1 MIYCINPDCKQRQNP
16 ENLECCQSCGTSLLI
31 HERYRLLKPLRP
43 LDLPT
48 STDIFE
54 VDDGGTRKVMKVLK
68 DSRSQLVE
76 GFEREALTLE
86 LLEHPGI
93 PKVDLDGYF
102 TFIPSNSTRELHC
115 LAIEKIQG
123 QNLEQWLAKE
133 GPIPSQ
139 SLAINWL
146 RQLIEILDQV
156 HKSGFFHRD
165 IKPSNIILKPNGQL
179 VLIDFGS
186 VREMTHTYL
195 AKLKGGL
202 NITAI
207 ISGGYTPL
215 EQVDGKA
222 MPQSDFY
229 ALGRTFVHL
238 LTGKHPSE
246 FLSNSAGQLI
256 WQDKAPQI
264 SKPLADFIDDMMAI
278 WPEDRP
284 KTTAEILRD
293 LTPKRLLGKSV
304 QRFLNS
310 RKFKLFAV
318 GLISMGIAS
327 AVAYWLSL
335 PLQAQAGAA
344 RGRKA
349 LLAGDLN
356 RARQEFEQALSINP
370 KDAVSR
376 SDLGLVCNLQ
386 KEFECALIEYQQAL
400 KLQPDE
406 VTRATIHYNLGDLYQ
421 DRKEFDPALKEYEIA
436 MQEKGDIGVNATNNF
451 ARLQIWR
458 KFNYSLA
465 IDSLLKVLDRTEDPR
480 WRVTLYKNLGWAT
493 LQQGDYRSAEKYLR
507 EAIRLD
513 KENRAA
519 PHCLLAKVL
528 QENDKMLAPAS
539 WKKCR
544 DSDSENLPE
553 VEIWQLDARR
563 YLNAQVKKP

>member
-16 ENLECCQSCGTSLLI
+16 ENLECCQTCGTSLLI

-86 LLEHPGI
+86 LLDHPGI

-102 TFIPSNSTRELHC
+102 TFTPSNSTRELHC
-115 LAIEKIQG
+115 LVMEKIQG

-139 SLAINWL
+139 SLTLNWL
-146 RQLIEILDQV
+146 RQLIEILEQV

-165 IKPSNIILKPNGQL
+165 IKPSNIILKPDGQL

-202 NITAI
+202 NVTAI
-207 ISGGYTPL
+207 ISGGYTPQ
-215 EQVDGKA
+215 EQVDGRA
-222 MPQSDFY
+222 LPQSDFY

-256 WQDKAPQI
+256 WQYTAPQI
-264 SKPLADFIDDMMAI
+264 SKPLADFIDDMMALL
-278 WPEDRP
+278 PEDRP

-293 LTPKRLLGKSV
+293 LTPKRLQVKSV
-304 QRFLNS
+304 QRFLSS
-310 RKFKLFAV
+310 RKFKFLAV
-318 GLISMGIAS
+318 GFVSMGIAS
-327 AVAYWLSL
+327 AVSYWLSL
-335 PLQAQAGAA
+335 PLQAEAIAA
-344 RGRKA
+344 QGQKN
-349 LLAGDLN
+349 LIDGDFN
-356 RARQEFEQALSINP
+356 RARKKFEQALSINP

-376 SDLGLVCNLQ
+376 SDLGLVCKMQ
-386 KEFECALIEYQQAL
+386 KEFECALAQYQQAL
-400 KLQPDE
+400 KLASDE
-406 VTRATIHYNLGDLYQ
+406 VTRATIHYNLGVLHEE
-421 DRKEFDPALKEYEIA
+421 RREFEAALKEYQIA
-436 MQEKGDIGVNATNNF
+436 MQDKGDIGVNATNNF
-451 ARLQIWR
+451 ARLQILHEF
-458 KFNYSLA
+458 KYSLA
-465 IDSLLKVLDRTEDPR
+465 IDSLLKVLERTENPR
-480 WRVTLYKNLGWAT
+480 LRATLYKNLGWAL
-493 LQQGDYRSAEKYLR
+493 LQQGDCRLAEKYLR

-544 DSDSENLPE
+544 DFDSENLPE

-563 YLNAQVKKP
+563 YLNAQVKKR

>member
-1 MIYCINPDCKQRQNP
+1 MIYCINPDCKQRENP
-16 ENLECCQSCGTSLLI
+16 ENLECCQTCGTSLLI

-43 LDLPT
+43 LDPRT
-48 STDIFE
+48 YTDIFE

-86 LLEHPGI
+86 LLDHPGI

-102 TFIPSNSTRELHC
+102 TFTPSNSTRELHC
-115 LAIEKIQG
+115 LVMEKIEG

-139 SLAINWL
+139 SLALNWL
-146 RQLIEILDQV
+146 RQLIEILEQV

-165 IKPSNIILKPNGQL
+165 IKPSNIILKPDGQL

-202 NITAI
+202 NLTAI
-207 ISGGYTPL
+207 ISGGYTPQ
-215 EQVDGKA
+215 EQVDGRA
-222 MPQSDFY
+222 LPQSDFY

-256 WQDKAPQI
+256 WQYRAPQI

-278 WPEDRP
+278 LPEERP

-293 LTPKRLLGKSV
+293 LTPKRLQVKSV
-304 QRFLNS
+304 QRFLSS
-310 RKFKLFAV
+310 RKFKFLAV
-318 GLISMGIAS
+318 GFLSMGIAS
-327 AVAYWLSL
+327 AVSYWLSL
-335 PLQAQAGAA
+335 PLQAEAIAA
-344 RGRKA
+344 QGRKNIMD
-349 LLAGDLN
+349 GNLN
-356 RARQEFEQALSINP
+356 RARKELEQALSINP

-376 SDLGLVCNLQ
+376 SDLGLVCKMQ
-386 KEFECALIEYQQAL
+386 QEFECALAQYQQAL
-400 KLQPDE
+400 KLASDE
-406 VTRATIHYNLGDLYQ
+406 VIRATIHYNLGFLHE
-421 DRKEFDPALKEYEIA
+421 DRREFDAALKEYQIA
-436 MQEKGDIGVNATNNF
+436 MQEQGEIGVNATNNF
-451 ARLQIWR
+451 ARLQILHE
-458 KFNYSLA
+458 FNYSLA
-465 IDSLLKVLDRTEDPR
+465 IDSLLKVLDRTESPR
-480 WRVTLYKNLGWAT
+480 LRVTLYKNLGWAL
-493 LQQGDYRSAEKYLR
+493 LQQGDCRSAEKYLR

-528 QENDKMLAPAS
+528 QDSDKMLAPAS

-563 YLNAQVKKP
+563 YLNAQVKKR